1 MEAIVASLSRFGQ
14 RTPIVVQRK
23 GMVVR
28 AGNGRLEAAK
38 RLGWQHIAAVVV
50 DDDSVEAVSYAI
62 ADNRTAELAEW
73 DSETLASLLDTLP
86 KEAMG
91 VTGFSDEDLAGL
103 LAELTPELGSEYT
116 VKIESPIYEP
126 KGIRPNI
133 DELFNRAK
141 TEALCKEIE
150 NASLPKPV
158 ADFLKYAAERHTVF
172 DYAKIA
178 EWYSHATE
186 SEQKMMQRSG
196 LVIIDFD
203 SAIENGFVEM
213 TERIRALAASEEKE
227 SGQ

>member
-86 KEAMG
+86 KEALEA
-91 VTGFSDEDLAGL
+91 TGYTEDDLQALLAGL
-103 LAELTPELGSEYT
+103 TPAIGGEGST
-116 VKIESPIYEP
+116 
-126 KGIRPNI
+126 
-133 DELFNRAK
+133 
-141 TEALCKEIE
+141 KEIDMSTY
-150 NASLPKPV
+150 NGQHQCPKC
-158 ADFLKYAAERHTVF
+158 
-172 DYAKIA
+172 
-178 EWYSHATE
+178 
-186 SEQKMMQRSG
+186 
-196 LVIIDFD
+196 
-203 SAIENGFVEM
+203 GFEYD
-213 TERIRALAASEEKE
+213 
-227 SGQ
+227 